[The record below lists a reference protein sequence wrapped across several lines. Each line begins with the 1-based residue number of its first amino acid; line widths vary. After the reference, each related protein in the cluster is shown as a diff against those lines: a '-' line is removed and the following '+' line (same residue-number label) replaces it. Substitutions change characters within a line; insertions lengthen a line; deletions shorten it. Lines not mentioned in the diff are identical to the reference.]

1 MALPVL
7 DSARPPVPG
16 ASVQPVAAPA
26 EASHSFPWR
35 TALNYSVA
43 NLGASVVYA
52 LFNFVM
58 PLYLETYRL
67 RPELIGLLANERS
80 FVGAFIQPIVGRMSD
95 RTRTRLGR
103 RRPYF
108 LAGIPFMCG
117 ALLILS
123 LHPPFWAMLGIMTV
137 AAFFLSIAW
146 DPYMALLADLFPS
159 AQRGR
164 VGGLIGVGS
173 GLGTVLLLV
182 IAITL
187 WVGNE
192 GWVFGLTVAFLL
204 LTWGYTFWKVREPA
218 VPAEA
223 EAPHKAANP
232 LAYLRSLRPYPEA
245 AKYTVAITFF
255 WLGTGGA
262 IPFITLFGT
271 HALGATEQQ
280 AFWLPLIAT
289 AVNALGAVPV
299 GFLADRF
306 GKKRVMLVALLLF
319 GVFGL
324 IGSQSQ
330 TLWQAMIALGFIGL
344 ANAGMVQINP
354 LLTDLVPRAR
364 TAEFIGLVSAVFSFA
379 QPLGSMLVGGVV
391 HLATGLVGP
400 NDAYRWAFIAAGVL
414 VLVAAALLQTV
425 HPERARTDG
434 SYASRPAPRRDSKGG
449 A

>member
-7 DSARPPVPG
+7 DSTSRVAPTPRPD
-16 ASVQPVAAPA
+16 QAAPPA
-26 EASHSFPWR
+26 APVEAAQPFAWR

-52 LFNFVM
+52 LFNFAM
-58 PLYLETYRL
+58 HLYQATYAL
-67 RPELIGLLANERS
+67 KHELIGLLANERS

-108 LAGIPFMCG
+108 LVGIPLMCV
-117 ALLILS
+117 ALLILAM
-123 LHPPFWAMLGIMTV
+123 HPPFWIMLGVMTV

-159 AQRGR
+159 DQRGR

-173 GLGTVLLLV
+173 GLGTVLLLLL
-182 IAITL
+182 AFAL
-187 WVGNE
+187 WELNE
-192 GWVFGLTVAFLL
+192 PWVFILTVAILL
-204 LTWGYTFWKVREPA
+204 VTWGYTFLKLREPEL
-218 VPAEA
+218 PAEVA
-223 EAPHKAANP
+223 APPKAASP

-245 AKYTVAITFF
+245 AKYTIAITFF

-271 HALGATEQQ
+271 RARGATEQES
-280 AFWLPLIAT
+280 FLLPLVAT

-306 GKKRVMLVALLLF
+306 GKKRVMLTALLLF
-319 GVFGL
+319 GVCSL

-330 TLWQAMIALGFIGL
+330 TLWQATIALGFIGL

-354 LLTDLVPRAR
+354 LLTDLVPKAR

-391 HLATGLVGP
+391 HLATGVVGP
-400 NDAYRWAFIAAGVL
+400 NDAYRWAFIAAASL
-414 VLVAAALLQTV
+414 VLIAAVLLQTV

-434 SYASRPAPRRDSKGG
+434 V
-449 A
+449 

>member
-1 MALPVL
+1 VGETGQDA
-7 DSARPPVPG
+7 PPIA
-16 ASVQPVAAPA
+16 ASAPA
-26 EASHSFPWR
+26 PGVFPWR

-52 LFNFVM
+52 LFKFAM
-58 PLYLETYRL
+58 PLYLATYQL
-67 RPELIGLLANERS
+67 KPELIGLLANERS
-80 FVGAFIQPIVGRMSD
+80 FVGAFIQPIVGRLSD

-108 LAGIPFMCG
+108 LAGIPLMCV
-117 ALLILS
+117 ALLILA
-123 LHPPFWAMLGIMTV
+123 LHPPFLIMLAIMTV

-159 AQRGR
+159 EQRGR

-173 GLGTVLLLV
+173 GLGTVLLLLL
-182 IAITL
+182 AYSL
-187 WVGNE
+187 WVGQE
-192 GWVFGLTVAFLL
+192 GWVFVLTVAFLL
-204 LTWGYTFWKVREPA
+204 LTWGYTFWKVREPV
-218 VPAEA
+218 VPAADET
-223 EAPHKAANP
+223 APKAGN
-232 LAYLRSLRPYPEA
+232 LLTYLQSLRPYPEA
-245 AKYTVAITFF
+245 AKYTIAITFF

-271 HALGATEQQ
+271 HALGASEQE
-280 AFWLPLIAT
+280 AFLLPLIAT
-289 AVNALGAVPV
+289 AVNGLAAMPV
-299 GFLADRF
+299 GFLADRW
-306 GKKRVMLVALLLF
+306 GKKRVMLTALLLF

-400 NDAYRWAFIAAGVL
+400 NDAYRWAFIAAGAL

-425 HPERARTDG
+425 HPERAQRAD
-434 SYASRPAPRRDSKGG
+434 A
-449 A
+449 